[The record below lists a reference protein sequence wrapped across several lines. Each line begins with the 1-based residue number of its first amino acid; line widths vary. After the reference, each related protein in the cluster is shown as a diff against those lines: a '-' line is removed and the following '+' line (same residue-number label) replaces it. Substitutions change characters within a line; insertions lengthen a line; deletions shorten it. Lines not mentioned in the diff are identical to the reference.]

1 MNINVYLKQRRLEL
15 GMTLSDVAQ
24 RVGVNNSTVS
34 RWESGDIKDM
44 KRNIILKYAEALQIS
59 PSIIMGWEQPDNSQ
73 NNQSKEAALSDDEE
87 ELVTLLDYLDDDY
100 YNLLVEFL
108 ALSGLRIGEVIAL
121 KDSDIDQE
129 YIHINKTF
137 ETNVKMV
144 SDTPKTS
151 ASTRDVYLRPELK
164 DCVNRIR
171 SFMRVYKF
179 ERGIRTDLF
188 YPGPEGNLLHYDAF
202 RKYLRENSIKCLGRK
217 ITPHALRHT
226 TASLLIA
233 AGVPLETVTRMLG
246 HSDSAITKEI
256 YLHLTQEL
264 KKRDNDI
271 LTRATVL

>member
-1 MNINVYLKQRRLEL
+1 MIKEMKYPLTARRLRQA
-15 GMTLSDVAQ
+15 M
-24 RVGVNNSTVS
+24 
-34 RWESGDIKDM
+34 
-44 KRNIILKYAEALQIS
+44 AE
-59 PSIIMGWEQPDNSQ
+59 
-73 NNQSKEAALSDDEE
+73 K
-87 ELVTLLDYLDDDY
+87 
-100 YNLLVEFL
+100 
-108 ALSGLRIGEVIAL
+108 
-121 KDSDIDQE
+121 
-129 YIHINKTF
+129 
-137 ETNVKMV
+137 
-144 SDTPKTS
+144 
-151 ASTRDVYLRPELK
+151 
-164 DCVNRIR
+164 IR

-217 ITPHALRHT
+217 ITPHVLRHT
-226 TASLLIA
+226 TVSLLIA